1 VPKESCS
8 VYPRYSK
15 MSCLRRRL
23 QLISMRVS
31 SNRLIWA
38 NVTMSLVQADVGII
52 LFKPTKSKVLSFHS
66 VHLSDRT
73 LTLLF
78 TNVPRENIMV
88 DSNSNFIQRHHKGNR
103 GGDGRG
109 HTATLSLSKK
119 ITVSSKSLVL
129 HTVIHGARRQRSR
142 EQMDKEVSVSRRSG
156 FMQQHCGGPA

>member
-1 VPKESCS
+1 
-8 VYPRYSK
+8 

-23 QLISMRVS
+23 QLVSMRVS

-52 LFKPTKSKVLSFHS
+52 LFKPTKSKVLSFLS

-103 GGDGRG
+103 GWDGRG

>member
-1 VPKESCS
+1 
-8 VYPRYSK
+8 
-15 MSCLRRRL
+15 
-23 QLISMRVS
+23 MRVS

-88 DSNSNFIQRHHKGNR
+88 DSNSNFIKDITR
-103 GGDGRG
+103 G
-109 HTATLSLSKK
+109 
-119 ITVSSKSLVL
+119 
-129 HTVIHGARRQRSR
+129 
-142 EQMDKEVSVSRRSG
+142 KEEG
-156 FMQQHCGGPA
+156 MGGGTQPL